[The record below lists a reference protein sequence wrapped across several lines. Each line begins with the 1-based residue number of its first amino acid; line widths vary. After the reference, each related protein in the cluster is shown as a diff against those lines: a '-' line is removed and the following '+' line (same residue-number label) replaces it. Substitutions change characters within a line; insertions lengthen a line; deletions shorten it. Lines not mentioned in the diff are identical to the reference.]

1 MWLSSV
7 LNCHIHRVS
16 RFKRWIFQDKS
27 VIYSPPSS
35 EVPYFIAVETGLAKV
50 WWLAQDPT
58 AREWESWDTHAFA
71 TLVSTPCC
79 SRWWL
84 RIQYYHKVGVGA
96 LQAREMLQNIH
107 SLVFYSYKLH
117 IWKEKLWKQENEKF
131 YSYKQKA
138 YFYAASGEILFK
150 ITFVKAYW
158 LNSYYML
165 EEIWDKFGESEI
177 LFSLLFAVVWLSGLW
192 T

>member
-1 MWLSSV
+1 MKGKIMEAGKW
-7 LNCHIHRVS
+7 
-16 RFKRWIFQDKS
+16 
-27 VIYSPPSS
+27 
-35 EVPYFIAVETGLAKV
+35 
-50 WWLAQDPT
+50 
-58 AREWESWDTHAFA
+58 
-71 TLVSTPCC
+71 
-79 SRWWL
+79 
-84 RIQYYHKVGVGA
+84 
-96 LQAREMLQNIH
+96 
-107 SLVFYSYKLH
+107 
-117 IWKEKLWKQENEKF
+117 KF

>member
-16 RFKRWIFQDKS
+16 RFKRWILQDKS

-35 EVPYFIAVETGLAKV
+35 EVPYFIAVETGLAEV

-117 IWKEKLWKQENEKF
+117 IWKEKLWKQENENFIVISKKRIFMPLLEKF
-131 YSYKQKA
+131 CLK
-138 YFYAASGEILFK
+138 LH
-150 ITFVKAYW
+150 
-158 LNSYYML
+158 
-165 EEIWDKFGESEI
+165 
-177 LFSLLFAVVWLSGLW
+177 LLRPIG
-192 T
+192 